1 MSSSRKLVLSPE
13 ADEDIEQ
20 ILQFTGDMW
29 GIDAQEKY
37 FARFERAFQRLLR
50 FPKSGVLRED
60 VRRRVRC
67 LVVGQHLIFYRVDEE
82 TISVKRLV
90 HQQMG
95 ELPVIED

>member
-1 MSSSRKLVLSPE
+1 MPSSRKLVLSPE

-20 ILQFTGDMW
+20 ILQFTGDKW

-37 FARFERAFQRLLR
+37 FARFERAFQRLLI
-50 FPKSGVLRED
+50 FPESGLLRAD
-60 VRRRVRC
+60 AGRRVRC

-82 TISVKRLV
+82 TISIKRLV

-95 ELPVIED
+95 EIPFIED